1 MQSYLLDHS
10 SEWGP
15 CYHCASGVNRTL
27 EGRGKRSRAS
37 LAIRRSW
44 WGTGG
49 GRPDRPAAGTGSS
62 GYHARNQ
69 GRSANCPRAG
79 VRGRG
84 LRQGKVPGGTYQ
96 RAPGK
101 GFQRRGRRCCLRARS
116 RGRGS
121 LNPALGSLVE
131 WNTRVL
137 FRYSRLLRD
146 FLRPLSR
153 VGGPG
158 NGGRAAPGQPLG
170 GDCPVV
176 YQLYRA
182 PHKPTH
188 SGAAAVALTSSLGG
202 FSGVFPNSP
211 MAN

>member
-1 MQSYLLDHS
+1 MCVWCQQNVGGQGDEIQSLPLNTAQWVGNARTVLRRGRCPRGTTEPWVVRQLS
-10 SEWGP
+10 S
-15 CYHCASGVNRTL
+15 
-27 EGRGKRSRAS
+27 
-37 LAIRRSW
+37 
-44 WGTGG
+44 G
-49 GRPDRPAAGTGSS
+49 GREGAGPAPGKGS
-62 GYHARNQ
+62 
-69 GRSANCPRAG
+69 
-79 VRGRG
+79 
-84 LRQGKVPGGTYQ
+84 GGTYQ

-121 LNPALGSLVE
+121 LNPTLGSLVE

-137 FRYSRLLRD
+137 FRYSRFLRD

-176 YQLYRA
+176 YQLYHA
-182 PHKPTH
+182 PRKPTH